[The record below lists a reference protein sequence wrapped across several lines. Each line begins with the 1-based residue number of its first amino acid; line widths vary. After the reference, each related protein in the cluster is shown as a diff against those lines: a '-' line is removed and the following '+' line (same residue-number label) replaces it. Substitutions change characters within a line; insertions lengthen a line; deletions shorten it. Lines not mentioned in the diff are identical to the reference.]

1 MDNMTNDHRAT
12 NLYNESVVNQ
22 ELAIILKPL
31 QVQLEPISK
40 IAQEQSRRIAD
51 LIIPVIDNV
60 AFKESMKQAAEIAES
75 MQQSFAISQIQDL
88 LKNIS
93 EMTRFNQEVIKQMAQ
108 PIIACSFQANL
119 SSMSLF
125 LQDKANTEPPKSV
138 FSVQT
143 KSIEF
148 LQTRAIDTDDEK
160 EAPVVAGQVV
170 RAKHG
175 AVEFCQEQSILG
187 TLIATTPEQMSELK
201 HYIKANMSDKELE
214 EELERRGGQL
224 VVQHISSMSLI
235 RQENPILVI
244 NGKEVEFGI
253 STNCAAFV
261 MAFFGKRKNWSKVV
275 DRGTLMDKIF
285 ENPITEPEKKH
296 AKRGLD
302 ECVRQINRKV
312 GRALTGETNLIIP
325 VKRGFRV
332 NPELLK

>member
-75 MQQSFAISQIQDL
+75 MQQSFAIPQIQDL

-119 SSMSLF
+119 SSTSLF
-125 LQDKANTEPPKSV
+125 LQDEANTEPPKSV

-148 LQTRAIDTDDEK
+148 LHTRAIGADKEK
-160 EAPVVAGQVV
+160 EAPVIAEQI
-170 RAKHG
+170 
-175 AVEFCQEQSILG
+175 VETKQGLIEFHQKQSVSG
-187 TLIATTPEQMSELK
+187 TLIAATPEQMLELK
-201 HYIKANMSDKELE
+201 QFVKANMSDRELE

-224 VVQHISSMSLI
+224 VVKHIDDIDLI

-244 NGKEVEFGI
+244 NGKEIEFDG
-253 STNCAAFV
+253 STYSASVVRLIFGRQRNWNKTIPRDLFREKILNDPKTKEGRK
-261 MAFFGKRKNWSKVV
+261 MADSKI
-275 DRGTLMDKIF
+275 DDY
-285 ENPITEPEKKH
+285 
-296 AKRGLD
+296 
-302 ECVRQINRKV
+302 VRQINTKI
-312 GRALTGETNLIIP
+312 GRILTGETDFITT
-325 VKRGFRV
+325 VKGGFRV